1 MLDQSQVSLGKF
13 MRGTVA
19 ALASDFQHFFEISR
33 QRCRLHQYIFS
44 FVLVKVPISADM
56 AQEPAIEKKPKSFE
70 ALTPE
75 LSSWILDFAQSSGF
89 ARTTPVQ
96 AMAIPLLM
104 GNKDLVVEVS
114 MTSFH
119 AIVLC

>member
-1 MLDQSQVSLGKF
+1 MES
-13 MRGTVA
+13 T
-19 ALASDFQHFFEISR
+19 
-33 QRCRLHQYIFS
+33 
-44 FVLVKVPISADM
+44 
-56 AQEPAIEKKPKSFE
+56 EKKQPKSFE

-75 LSSWILDFAQSSGF
+75 LSEWILEFTHSMGF

-114 MTSFH
+114 NSILFLENR
-119 AIVLC
+119 ADF

>member
-1 MLDQSQVSLGKF
+1 
-13 MRGTVA
+13 
-19 ALASDFQHFFEISR
+19 
-33 QRCRLHQYIFS
+33 
-44 FVLVKVPISADM
+44 M
-56 AQEPAIEKKPKSFE
+56 AQEPATEKKPKSFE

-104 GNKDLVVEVS
+104 GNKDLVVEVRVTRKFNMCCTNLIS
-114 MTSFH
+114 GRHWQWQNPQLLDPYCGALTEGRRP
-119 AIVLC
+119 

>member
-1 MLDQSQVSLGKF
+1 M
-13 MRGTVA
+13 
-19 ALASDFQHFFEISR
+19 
-33 QRCRLHQYIFS
+33 
-44 FVLVKVPISADM
+44 
-56 AQEPAIEKKPKSFE
+56 AIEDGVKKQPKSFE

-75 LSSWILDFAQSSGF
+75 LSMWILDFAKSMGF

-114 MTSFH
+114 CRQLDVSCRRL
-119 AIVLC
+119 I

>member
-1 MLDQSQVSLGKF
+1 
-13 MRGTVA
+13 
-19 ALASDFQHFFEISR
+19 
-33 QRCRLHQYIFS
+33 
-44 FVLVKVPISADM
+44 M
-56 AQEPAIEKKPKSFE
+56 AQEPAVEKKPKSFE

-104 GNKDLVVEVS
+104 GNKDLVVEVCALFKHPNALANINS
-114 MTSFH
+114 GCHRQWQNTQLPH
-119 AIVLC
+119 PNCGALTEGRRT